1 MPKRKKPV
9 EGKIDG
15 SREDESKKRKNVD
28 FRTIIK
34 LKRKSRRAVS
44 CTVNDNSPRNEYLM
58 NMNRIETGE
67 KRRKFCVQ
75 SEMQHDFFERSRLI
89 AIKTHAKRRLCFTL
103 NGQKNPRS
111 GNISKQT
118 SSISY
123 VEESES
129 THQHRLPHI
138 VYRPPKYSY
147 QTLLSPMEF
156 RNIEQFFQNKIKD
169 IGTITLLMPL
179 HGKGSELK
187 EYLLEKVKGFN
198 GAEKEINKLLLGVPR
213 LLERRQIETK

>member
-1 MPKRKKPV
+1 MLLRRLTSLFHHTFHTDILKLKLYQLFCVFFADIEYNSGDIPIRLFREDMPKRKKPV

-15 SREDESKKRKNVD
+15 SREDESKKQKNVD

-67 KRRKFCVQ
+67 KRRKFYVQ

-89 AIKTHAKRRLCFTL
+89 AVKTHAKRRLCFTL

-111 GNISKQT
+111 HGS
-118 SSISY
+118 
-123 VEESES
+123 
-129 THQHRLPHI
+129 LP
-138 VYRPPKYSY
+138 
-147 QTLLSPMEF
+147 
-156 RNIEQFFQNKIKD
+156 
-169 IGTITLLMPL
+169 
-179 HGKGSELK
+179 
-187 EYLLEKVKGFN
+187 
-198 GAEKEINKLLLGVPR
+198 
-213 LLERRQIETK
+213 